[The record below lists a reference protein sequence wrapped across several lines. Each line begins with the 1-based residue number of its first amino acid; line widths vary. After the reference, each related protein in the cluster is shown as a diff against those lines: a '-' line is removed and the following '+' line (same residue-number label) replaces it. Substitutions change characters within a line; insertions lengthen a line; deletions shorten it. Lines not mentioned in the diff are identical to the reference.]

1 MTWLNILF
9 PFLFFHGSKSTKF
22 LHYWFI
28 YMYMYFS
35 IGGGTSWHRE
45 WWWRTTNLQ
54 SSQVANGLG
63 WQAYPL
69 LAVQATW
76 PWAGNY
82 LSYLGVGSIF
92 PSSLFPLVEWDGAFH
107 QCFHSW
113 YRLTIWHPLRCQ
125 SFMDW
130 SVITSNLWRQKW
142 NSVLL
147 YKLAAILVQW
157 LTLLQGNNDVAV

>member
-1 MTWLNILF
+1 
-9 PFLFFHGSKSTKF
+9 
-22 LHYWFI
+22 
-28 YMYMYFS
+28 MYMYFS
-35 IGGGTSWHRE
+35 IGGGTSWHWE

-92 PSSLFPLVEWDGAFH
+92 PSSLFPLVVVSEMAHTTNAFTH
-107 QCFHSW
+107 G
-113 YRLTIWHPLRCQ
+113 T
-125 SFMDW
+125 DW
-130 SVITSNLWRQKW
+130 
-142 NSVLL
+142 
-147 YKLAAILVQW
+147 
-157 LTLLQGNNDVAV
+157 